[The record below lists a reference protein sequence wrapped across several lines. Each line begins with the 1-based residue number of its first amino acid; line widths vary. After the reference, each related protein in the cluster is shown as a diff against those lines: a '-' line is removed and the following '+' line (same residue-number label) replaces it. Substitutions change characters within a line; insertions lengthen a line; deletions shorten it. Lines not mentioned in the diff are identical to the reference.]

1 MGLKAGQSN
10 RIGLGMKLGE
20 LSLKESLQGGSFRFK
35 INGEEFH
42 FTEEN
47 TIAEV
52 LEAVNTSKAGVRMVY
67 RAQNDTFVLEATESG
82 TGKQISLSQEEGNLL
97 NAFFGLNTTTGTKAY
112 SRKLTYEVEVPKEGG
127 KEGETV
133 KETRT
138 ADGDTTLEQ
147 LGIEVYDKYA
157 KLLDKGT
164 KLSQLSEKTGGRY
177 IFEDGR
183 IRLGENY
190 APATDE
196 EKAAMKDLFG
206 VEAITLGDTPAGKS
220 QEELTVQGQSLMEWS
235 PSVAETTSPS
245 TALTTMSAASPGS
258 TTWWRAPS
266 RMAAAIPT
274 PSSKGSISRAASSIT
289 PTAM

>member
-1 MGLKAGQSN
+1 MDEEAFRSALQEALDKAHGKGQITVGGTGGSFELSVSAGRKVEVGGTSESLTAMGLKAGQSN

-138 ADGDTTLEQ
+138 ADGDTTLESSSSGSF
-147 LGIEVYDKYA
+147 LS
-157 KLLDKGT
+157 KLK
-164 KLSQLSEKTGGRY
+164 
-177 IFEDGR
+177 
-183 IRLGENY
+183 
-190 APATDE
+190 
-196 EKAAMKDLFG
+196 
-206 VEAITLGDTPAGKS
+206 
-220 QEELTVQGQSLMEWS
+220 
-235 PSVAETTSPS
+235 
-245 TALTTMSAASPGS
+245 
-258 TTWWRAPS
+258 
-266 RMAAAIPT
+266 
-274 PSSKGSISRAASSIT
+274 
-289 PTAM
+289 